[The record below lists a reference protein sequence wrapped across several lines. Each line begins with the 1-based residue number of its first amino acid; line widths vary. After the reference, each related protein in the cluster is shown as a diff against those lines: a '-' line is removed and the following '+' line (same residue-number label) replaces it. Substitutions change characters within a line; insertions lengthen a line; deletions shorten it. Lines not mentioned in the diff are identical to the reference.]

1 MEDELPKDADA
12 DAVVHDKE
20 GLILI
25 RSLSSTA
32 VS

>member
-12 DAVVHDKE
+12 VVHDNE